1 MYVIYQSKQ
10 FNLIIY
16 SENVLASNVAQQ
28 LFNEKKLCC
37 TLVSAVTAELQPM
50 LGIANKN
57 WPLYGEIINLKRSIY
72 MLWYVIYTFF
82 VLRVQPYTGIESK

>member
-57 WPLYGEIINLKRSIY
+57 
-72 MLWYVIYTFF
+72 
-82 VLRVQPYTGIESK
+82 